1 MKPSG
6 VFMLRV
12 VPAQSLGA
20 DVIIVQGGEDV
31 ADDVALALSPLNH
44 GGCLFGFVFRL

>member
-12 VPAQSLGA
+12 VPAQSLGT
-20 DVIIVQGGEDV
+20 DVFVVHVGEDGG
-31 ADDVALALSPLNH
+31 DDAALGLSPLNH
-44 GGCLFGFVFRL
+44 VGCLFGFVFRL